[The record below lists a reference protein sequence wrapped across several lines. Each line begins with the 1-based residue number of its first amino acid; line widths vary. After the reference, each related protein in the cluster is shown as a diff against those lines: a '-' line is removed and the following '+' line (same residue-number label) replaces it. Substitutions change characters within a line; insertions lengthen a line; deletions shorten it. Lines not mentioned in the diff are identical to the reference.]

1 MRTLHVDDLT
11 FEIRESDRRATLEI
25 IVERDGRLALA
36 TPPDVPREDLEA
48 FVTENLVWIYT
59 KLEAKAQQAR
69 PHRRKT
75 YVTGEGFPYLGR
87 HYRLRLVEP
96 EAQRV
101 ALRLT
106 QGRFCLRRDAVP
118 DARGHFIDW
127 YTVHLRPVLDR
138 HLAAL
143 TDRVGARPNRIHVRD
158 LGYRWGSTD
167 RHGHLYIHWR
177 VAMLPQRMIRY
188 IVAHELVHLRE
199 RAHTAEF
206 WARLRRIIPEYEELR
221 QWLAD
226 EGGTYDL

>member
-1 MRTLHVDDLT
+1 MKTLQFDDLT
-11 FEIRESDRRATLEI
+11 FEIRESDRRATIEI
-25 IVERDGRLALA
+25 IVERDGSLALA
-36 TPPDVPREDLEA
+36 TPPDVPREALEA
-48 FVTENLVWIYT
+48 FVADHLVWVYT

-69 PHRRKT
+69 PHRRKA

-87 HYRLRLVEP
+87 HYRLRRVEP
-96 EAQRV
+96 DAQRV
-101 ALRLT
+101 PLRLT

-118 DARGHFIDW
+118 AARDHFITW

-143 TDRVGARPNRIHVRD
+143 TDRVGAKPRKVHVRD

-167 RHGHLYIHWR
+167 RHGHIYVHWR

-188 IVAHELVHLRE
+188 VVAHELVHLRE
-199 RAHTAEF
+199 RAHTGAF
-206 WARLRRIIPEYEELR
+206 WARLARVEPEYADLR

-226 EGGTYDL
+226 EGGAYDL